1 MDQLALEFKVY
12 QDAVKQLSAFTVV
25 HAEVV
30 LDGTHVGTAFVCGQ
44 GGRRICVSYFPFEM
58 PGPLAPLTVPLR
70 RLARFARTTQAD
82 LLELMWECTCAVVPE
97 LGGPTAAETKDK
109 REGKG
114 SMSSLEVRR

>member
-12 QDAVKQLSAFTVV
+12 QDAVRQISAFTVV
-25 HAEVV
+25 HAEVI

-44 GGRRICVSYFPFEM
+44 GGRRVCVSYFPNQF
-58 PGPLAPLTVPLR
+58 PGPLVTLTMPLR
-70 RLARFARTTQAD
+70 RLARFARTNQAD

-97 LGGPTAAETKDK
+97 LGGPTAEETREK
-109 REGKG
+109 REGEG